1 MTAAVV
7 VVVLLV
13 LFLLLSS
20 HIVAVSSHNIENV
33 ANELIVLEPIIKG
46 RELFASECRDIYPS
60 SFIKYTSHIHIYIQ

>member
-13 LFLLLSS
+13 FAVIVSYRCRLL
-20 HIVAVSSHNIENV
+20 SHNIENV